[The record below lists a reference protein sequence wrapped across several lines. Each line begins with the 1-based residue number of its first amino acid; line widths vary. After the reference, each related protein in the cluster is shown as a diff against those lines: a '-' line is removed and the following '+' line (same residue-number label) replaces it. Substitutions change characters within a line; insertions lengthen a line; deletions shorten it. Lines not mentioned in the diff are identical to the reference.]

1 MEDIKPIVAENLAKL
16 RKSQGLTQAQL
27 AEKFNYSDKAVCRW
41 ERGETL
47 PDINVLYSLCEF
59 YGITMND
66 LVSAELETEEIDVDR
81 KSRFKYRI
89 LISILLVSVVWLAA
103 TFYFI
108 VNAVLDSGAYWVV
121 FIWAVP
127 ISCLAVL
134 VNFRSARSIVFRSI
148 IYSVIVWSGIA
159 SVYFHLLYSSKVNAW
174 MIFIIG
180 APLEFVIILWQQL
193 KSYRTPK

>member
-16 RKSQGLTQAQL
+16 RKSQGLTQVQL

-103 TFYFI
+103 T
-108 VNAVLDSGAYWVV
+108 
-121 FIWAVP
+121 
-127 ISCLAVL
+127 
-134 VNFRSARSIVFRSI
+134 
-148 IYSVIVWSGIA
+148 
-159 SVYFHLLYSSKVNAW
+159 
-174 MIFIIG
+174 
-180 APLEFVIILWQQL
+180 
-193 KSYRTPK
+193 